1 MELWWQSLSTAEH
14 VLLYVAVPATLILLL
29 QTLLLFLGGDAPDLD
44 GDGVPDALEAGA
56 DADLDEDGIP
66 DTPGESSTPLHILT
80 LRGVVAFFCLFGW
93 GSLGLSQA
101 GLPLWLALFFGIQ
114 MGVIAMVAM
123 ALLLRWV
130 LTLQSDGTLRL
141 ENAVGQAG
149 EVYLTIPP
157 LRSGTG
163 KVNVLI
169 QDQLQECQA
178 VTDSPAPI
186 PTGAVVAVLGLAGP
200 DTLLV
205 EPQA

>member
-56 DADLDEDGIP
+56 DADLDGDGIP
-66 DTPGESSTPLHILT
+66 DTPGESSAPLHILT

-178 VTDSPAPI
+178 VTDSPVPI